1 MISQNPFGE
10 YDDTIRNMSDRRIK
24 DIYGISAELFY
35 ELPYDVQEALLN
47 NYWEIEDTYHEK
59 TNGGKVP
66 KGESHS
72 TKLDNFRK
80 RMALKQY
87 LFEENIKV
95 KILTIFKKNK

>member
-10 YDDTIRNMSDRRIK
+10 YDDTIRKMSDKRLR
-24 DIYGISAELFY
+24 DIYGISPEMFY
-35 ELPYDVQEALLN
+35 DLPYEVQNALME
-47 NYWEIEDTYHEK
+47 NYWVMMDTYHHDTSGEIE
-59 TNGGKVP
+59 P
-66 KGESHS
+66 KGEIHNS
-72 TKLDNFRK
+72 KLDNFMK